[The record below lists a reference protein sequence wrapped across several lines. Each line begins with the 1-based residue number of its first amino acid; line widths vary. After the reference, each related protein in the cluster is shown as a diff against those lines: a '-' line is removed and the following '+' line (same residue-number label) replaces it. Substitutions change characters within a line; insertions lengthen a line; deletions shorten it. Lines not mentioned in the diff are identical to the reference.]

1 MTIHVNIDELKAR
14 LSELLARVEAGEDLV
29 IAQEGRARFKLE
41 RLDDDRVAARATVEA
56 LLADRTS
63 GEISVEDIIAWR
75 DEGRR

>member
-1 MTIHVNIDELKAR
+1 MTLHVNVEELKAR

-29 IAQEGRARFKLE
+29 VAQDGGARFKVECLTH
-41 RLDDDRVAARATVEA
+41 DRAAARAAVEA

-63 GEISVEDIIAWR
+63 GGVTLEEIMAWR